1 MNSLLGLNIIFEN
14 LLDDLHN
21 RMKFQVIWVGF
32 LYELLAY
39 RLTDY
44 ATSSNVCETC
54 WCEECSA
61 RFVGLEVSALGK
73 YTLQVLFVS
82 PCLLYFPS

>member
-39 RLTDY
+39 IGLLIMLPVQMFVRQ
-44 ATSSNVCETC
+44 VGVR
-54 WCEECSA
+54 SA
-61 RFVGLEVSALGK
+61 AQDL
-73 YTLQVLFVS
+73 
-82 PCLLYFPS
+82 